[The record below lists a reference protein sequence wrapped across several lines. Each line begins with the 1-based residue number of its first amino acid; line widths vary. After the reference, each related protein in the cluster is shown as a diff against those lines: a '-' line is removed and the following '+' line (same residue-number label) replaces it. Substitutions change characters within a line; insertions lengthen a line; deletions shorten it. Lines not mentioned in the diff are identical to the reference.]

1 MSDNATLPATGTVVR
16 AIDKA
21 GTVTQVT
28 AIDIGGAGAET
39 LLSAARRK
47 AKALKVPSPEVVQA
61 VEPEKLE
68 AMLARFNLKFDLVT
82 PLKNDD
88 FAALHYIQEQLAIMQ
103 DDEDIE
109 LLLLT
114 L

>member
-1 MSDNATLPATGTVVR
+1 M
-16 AIDKA
+16 
-21 GTVTQVT
+21 
-28 AIDIGGAGAET
+28 
-39 LLSAARRK
+39 
-47 AKALKVPSPEVVQA
+47 
-61 VEPEKLE
+61 LE
-68 AMLARFNLKFDLVT
+68 RFNLPFNLASAISKE
-82 PLKNDD
+82 D

>member
-1 MSDNATLPATGTVVR
+1 M
-16 AIDKA
+16 
-21 GTVTQVT
+21 
-28 AIDIGGAGAET
+28 
-39 LLSAARRK
+39 
-47 AKALKVPSPEVVQA
+47 ALNVPKPEVVQA

-68 AMLARFNLKFDLVT
+68 VMLERFNLPCNLSAAISKE
-82 PLKNDD
+82 D